1 MGRKNVTCRIEPEGG
16 PPEPTVRSPV
26 LGSARMAQ
34 VGNGVEMPLLR
45 YFMYVGGALLTLLLA
60 SNVVLPQTPLPGTLT
75 SGSDLPPVRIHSDR
89 KLPDKVVF
97 DTSVP
102 VRPFAPAVKSVVA
115 VAPPP
120 AVVVAPPAVA
130 EMSAKARVREA
141 FAQLPDQE
149 EAAGPKMSQMAL
161 VTLPEPKMVSK
172 VPVLKRKVAKPRTGN
187 PLIVAQQ
194 PHFGQD
200 TW

>member
-1 MGRKNVTCRIEPEGG
+1 
-16 PPEPTVRSPV
+16 
-26 LGSARMAQ
+26 
-34 VGNGVEMPLLR
+34 MPLLR
-45 YFMYVGGALLTLLLA
+45 YFMYVGGALLTLLLV
-60 SNVVLPQTPLPGTLT
+60 SNVVLPQVPLPGTLT

-102 VRPFAPAVKSVVA
+102 VRASVPAAQTVVAAAPAPVPFIV
-115 VAPPP
+115 PP
-120 AVVVAPPAVA
+120 AAP

-141 FAQLPDQE
+141 FAQLRDMD
-149 EAAGPKMSQMAL
+149 EATGPKMSQMSI

-172 VPVLKRKVAKPRTGN
+172 TPVLKRKVAKPRTGT
-187 PLIVAQQ
+187 PLMLVAQQ

>member
-1 MGRKNVTCRIEPEGG
+1 
-16 PPEPTVRSPV
+16 
-26 LGSARMAQ
+26 
-34 VGNGVEMPLLR
+34 MPLLR
-45 YFMYVGGALLTLLLA
+45 YFMYVGGALLMLLFV
-60 SNVVLPQTPLPGTLT
+60 SNAVVPQVSLPGTLT
-75 SGSDLPPVRIHSDR
+75 SGSDLPPVRIQSDR

-102 VRPFAPAVKSVVA
+102 VRPTAPALRTVLA

-120 AVVVAPPAVA
+120 EPVVAPPAVA

-149 EAAGPKMSQMAL
+149 EATGPKMSQMAL

-172 VPVLKRKVAKPRTGN
+172 VPVLKRKIAAKPRTTVM
-187 PLIVAQQ
+187 VAQQ

>member
-1 MGRKNVTCRIEPEGG
+1 
-16 PPEPTVRSPV
+16 
-26 LGSARMAQ
+26 
-34 VGNGVEMPLLR
+34 MPLLR
-45 YFMYVGGALLTLLLA
+45 YFMYVGGALLTLLLV
-60 SNVVLPQTPLPGTLT
+60 SNAVLPQVPLPGTLT

-102 VRPFAPAVKSVVA
+102 LRATAPVATTVIA
-115 VAPPP
+115 VAQVP
-120 AVVVAPPAVA
+120 ALVLAPEPVVA
-130 EMSAKARVREA
+130 EMSARARVREA

-172 VPVLKRKVAKPRTGN
+172 VPVLKRKIAKPRTGN
-187 PLIVAQQ
+187 SPMLVAQQ

>member
-1 MGRKNVTCRIEPEGG
+1 
-16 PPEPTVRSPV
+16 
-26 LGSARMAQ
+26 
-34 VGNGVEMPLLR
+34 MPLLR
-45 YFMYVGGALLTLLLA
+45 YFMYVGGALLTLLFV
-60 SNVVLPQTPLPGTLT
+60 SNTVLPKAPLPETLT
-75 SGSDLPPVRIHSDR
+75 SASDLPPIRIHSDR

-102 VRPFAPAVKSVVA
+102 VRPSVPAVRTVVA

-120 AVVVAPPAVA
+120 APVAAPPVIA

-149 EAAGPKMSQMAL
+149 EATGPKMSQMAL
-161 VTLPEPKMVSK
+161 VTLPDPKMVSK
-172 VPVLKRKVAKPRTGN
+172 VPVQKRKIAAKPRTN
-187 PLIVAQQ
+187 PLMLVAQQ
-194 PHFGQD
+194 PRFGQD